1 MEFRPLKLS
10 ASGQELGGSLLFER
24 RFGFSGTP
32 SDLLPV
38 EFGPCVYARGDDAR
52 MLATLTS
59 PRIVTLDAALGADW
73 TPDAVLARVATAR
86 DPPHHALIDTGALI
100 TGLTN
105 AEVAARLLDVGLVGF
120 EVI

>member
-1 MEFRPLKLS
+1 MDVISRLLAREPLCVQRYTDQHVFPQTMEFRPQKLS

-59 PRIVTLDAALGADW
+59 PRIVSLDATLGAC
-73 TPDAVLARVATAR
+73 ALA
-86 DPPHHALIDTGALI
+86 
-100 TGLTN
+100 
-105 AEVAARLLDVGLVGF
+105 
-120 EVI
+120 